1 MQILLK
7 AKIGSRLQGRKL
19 LLIRVDSTKLDKKK
33 LRRAVKA
40 LIRDETY
47 TVVPLVG

>member
-19 LLIRVDSTKLDKKK
+19 LLIRVDSTKFDKKK
-33 LRRAVKA
+33 LRRAVIA
-40 LIRDETY
+40 LIRDQDH
-47 TVVPLVG
+47 TVVPRVG